1 MAYSGKEKTETFD
14 LICERIAEGESLRSV
29 LRSENMPTAK
39 TFYEWIDS
47 DPEMVKQYARAT
59 ELRAEVLFEDAL
71 NIADSVGQDII
82 EQPDGTLATN
92 HNVINRDRLRIDTRK
107 WFLSK
112 IMPKKYG
119 DKLELDNKHSGEL
132 TINDKIITTLTPEQ
146 LKESLKK

>member
-1 MAYSGKEKTETFD
+1 MAYSEKEKTETFD

-47 DPEMVKQYARAT
+47 NPEMVKQYARAT

-71 NIADSVGQDII
+71 NIADATEHDII
-82 EQPDGTLATN
+82 QLEDGKEVVN
-92 HNVINRDRLRIDTRK
+92 HNIINRDRLRIDTRK
-107 WFLSK
+107 WFLAK

-119 DKLELDNKHSGEL
+119 EKLELDNKLSGEL
-132 TINDKIITTLTPEQ
+132 IINDKIVTTLTPEQ